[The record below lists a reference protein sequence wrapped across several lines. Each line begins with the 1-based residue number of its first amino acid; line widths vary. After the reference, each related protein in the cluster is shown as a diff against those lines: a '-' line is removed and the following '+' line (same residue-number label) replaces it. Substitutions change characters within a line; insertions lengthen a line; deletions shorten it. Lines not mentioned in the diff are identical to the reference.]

1 VGGKAAL
8 AYSRPARA
16 LRHRGVAPD
25 LRSTGRY
32 VDLKNIARS
41 MTLALSVACALAL
54 AACGS
59 SGSSNGSGGSGPGTA
74 GAPNSSGLSLS
85 GLANTKPDPSA
96 QHMGGTLNVTSNE
109 GWEHLDPGAS
119 YFQIDYAVEYATQSP
134 LYTFTPTSDVPTPL
148 LASGPPQ
155 ISADGKTVTVH
166 IKSGFKFSPPV
177 NRVVTSKDVAYAFQ
191 RMFNP
196 NVQNGYAAGYFPIVG
211 ADKAA
216 GKPIPGIATP
226 NPTTIVFHLTKNF
239 GATMYDA
246 LTMPGT
252 SAIPAGSTAAADKSS
267 PSKWDSDPT
276 TQAFTGPYMIKS
288 YTAGRQLVLVRNPN
302 WSRSVDGVRPAY
314 SDKIVWNAGADP
326 AVAARQTLA
335 SSNLL
340 MADTPP
346 SSVLKTAYESK
357 KSQLSVAPLG
367 SYYATLNT
375 QVPPFNNVNL
385 RKAVIAAQ
393 DREAYLLARG
403 GKLVGQV
410 MTHYLYPEVPGFQQ
424 AGGYAGFGE
433 DFISSPTGNMQV
445 ACKYMKLA
453 GYPNCKYTG
462 NVNVSIVGSNADP
475 GPQEMQIVQNGL
487 QKLGFKTTI
496 RAVPQQTMYSKF
508 CGYVKAH
515 INVCPTAGWIE
526 DFPDPYATLFVPFS
540 GEAVVPINNSNW
552 AVLNDPKVNHAID
565 AAAAITSRQ
574 QRLEAFA
581 QIDKMIVD
589 DAPAIP
595 EVWSDNALLEGS
607 KVKGVLDEWNDEWN
621 LSFSSPS

>member
-1 VGGKAAL
+1 MRTAPAAL
-8 AYSRPARA
+8 A
-16 LRHRGVAPD
+16 
-25 LRSTGRY
+25 
-32 VDLKNIARS
+32 
-41 MTLALSVACALAL
+41 CAITL

-59 SGSSNGSGGSGPGTA
+59 SSSSNNTGSAGSTGSS
-74 GAPNSSGLSLS
+74 GAAASSGLSLT

-96 QHMGGTLNVTSNE
+96 QHMGGTLNIISNE
-109 GWEHLDPGAS
+109 GWEHLDPAAS
-119 YFQIDYAVEYATQSP
+119 YFQVDYLVVYATQTP
-134 LYTFTPTSDVPTPL
+134 LYTFTPTSDTPVPL

-177 NRVVTSKDVAYAFQ
+177 NRAVTSKDVAYAFQ

-211 ADKAA
+211 ATKAA
-216 GKPIPGIATP
+216 GKPIPGISTP
-226 NPTTIVFHLTKNF
+226 NATTIVFHLTKNF

-252 SAIPAGSTAAADKSS
+252 SVVPAGYTAAADKSS

-276 TQAFTGPYMIKS
+276 SQVFTGPYMIKS
-288 YTAGRQLVLVRNPN
+288 YTAGRQVVLVRNPN

-314 SDKIVWNAGADP
+314 ADKIVWNAGADP
-326 AVAARQTLA
+326 TVAARQTLD
-335 SSNLL
+335 SPNLL

-346 SSVLKTAYESK
+346 SSVLKSAYETK

-367 SYYATLNT
+367 DYYATLNT
-375 QVPPFNNVNL
+375 QVPPFNNLNL

-410 MTHYLYPEVPGFQQ
+410 MTHFLFPEVPGYQQ
-424 AGGYAGFGE
+424 AGGAAGFGE
-433 DFISSPTGNMQV
+433 DYVSSPTGNMTV

-462 NVNVSIVGSNADP
+462 STNVSIVGSNADP

-487 QKLGFKTTI
+487 SKLGFKSTI

-515 INVCPTAGWIE
+515 INICPTAGWIE
-526 DFPDPYATLFVPFS
+526 DFPDPYATLFVPFN
-540 GEAVVPINNSNW
+540 GEAIVPINNSNW
-552 AVLNDPKVNHAID
+552 AVLNDPKVNQAMD
-565 AAAAITSRQ
+565 AAAAISNRQ
-574 QRLEAFA
+574 QRLTAFA
-581 QIDKMIVD
+581 KVDKMIVD

-607 KVKGVLDEWNDEWN
+607 KVKGVLDPWNDDWN